1 MKMTRLIQ
9 IVVAA
14 FMAVALGCTT
24 RDTNKYV
31 GTWGGRSTKA
41 KDGVM
46 IKLEEGGGGYASTYV
61 GAVPL
66 KWRVTNVNHL
76 DVRFGCGDG
85 FLSFYDMVYL
95 PDEKALR
102 LIRQKSIHMMDGK
115 TSKEHS
121 FQDFILLS
129 SNEYSKAMEPMIEY
143 TKKAMELHAKSDER
157 RHRKPPELM
166 TNLMSSVTWDDV
178 VRLDKALLGGWSVG
192 ISAAGSS
199 APAITIHSRH
209 TNDINGFSIHGG
221 KFVIGNPDD
230 TCDFE
235 RPSQHS
241 VFQPGKSVP
250 QNATPLGTIW
260 DAEADVDTF
269 RRIQGKGWRVDRM
282 VYYEGHFFYGIFHT
296 SYSVQTDDMPA
307 DKLLDTIREC
317 FGDVLKPPLDV
328 ALWKPKPND
337 GSTPESAKNAP

>member
-9 IVVAA
+9 IGVAA
-14 FMAVALGCTT
+14 FIVAALGCAT
-24 RDTNKYV
+24 RDAKKYV

-102 LIRQKSIHMMDGK
+102 LLRQKSIHMMDGK

-143 TKKAMELHAKSDER
+143 TKKAMK
-157 RHRKPPELM
+157 
-166 TNLMSSVTWDDV
+166 
-178 VRLDKALLGGWSVG
+178 
-192 ISAAGSS
+192 
-199 APAITIHSRH
+199 
-209 TNDINGFSIHGG
+209 
-221 KFVIGNPDD
+221 
-230 TCDFE
+230 
-235 RPSQHS
+235 
-241 VFQPGKSVP
+241 
-250 QNATPLGTIW
+250 
-260 DAEADVDTF
+260 
-269 RRIQGKGWRVDRM
+269 
-282 VYYEGHFFYGIFHT
+282 
-296 SYSVQTDDMPA
+296 DM
-307 DKLLDTIREC
+307 I
-317 FGDVLKPPLDV
+317 
-328 ALWKPKPND
+328 
-337 GSTPESAKNAP
+337 